1 MKLCAPALAAL
12 LLAVPAAY
20 AKLPPLS
27 PQAQA
32 QADEAKA
39 KAAWTDKVAAYELCK
54 SQDRA
59 VDNYRKTARSANR
72 ETKAGASAP
81 ACTDP
86 GPYAAASAAAPTP
99 AAQKPVEQS
108 GAHSP
113 SGTATTPP
121 SASSATQA
129 QTQEGKK

>member
-1 MKLCAPALAAL
+1 MKPCATALAAL

-27 PQAQA
+27 AQAQA

-39 KAAWTDKVAAYELCK
+39 KTAWTDKVAAYELCK
-54 SQDRA
+54 AQDRA
-59 VDNYRKTARSANR
+59 VDNYRKTAAAASRQA
-72 ETKAGASAP
+72 KAGASTP

-86 GPYAAASAAAPTP
+86 GPYAAAPAAAPTP

-113 SGTATTPP
+113 SGNATTPP
-121 SASSATQA
+121 SASSAAQA
-129 QTQEGKK
+129 QTQGTTK